1 MRGLTQSGAGDM
13 SSHLPKGI
21 AFAIAELVL
30 AKNWAAFHDLRMAI
44 RLDHGTKHE
53 EYEEVLEFRQ
63 GAKAAFRGILWRNE
77 RAVFIQ
83 PLVGRRQRFTSVA
96 AALESLHP
104 MAPVALSN
112 IQAMTWPA
120 R

>member
-1 MRGLTQSGAGDM
+1 M
-13 SSHLPKGI
+13 SRHPPKGI

-30 AKNWAAFHDLRMAI
+30 AKDWAAYHELRMTI
-44 RLDHGTKHE
+44 RLDHGTEHE

-63 GAKAAFRGILWRNE
+63 GAKAAFRGILWRNQH
-77 RAVFIQ
+77 AVFIQ

-104 MAPVALSN
+104 PAPVALSD
-112 IQAMTWPA
+112 IQAVSWPA
-120 R
+120 H